1 MGIRIH
7 TEHRAASIGLRH
19 RLTARKGSLEGMW
32 RESSNMP
39 EEREADVEGWGCN
52 QEGRAVGGAGLH
64 AAYSCLTGIHGGG
77 GAQSLPHQKAQLSC

>member
-1 MGIRIH
+1 
-7 TEHRAASIGLRH
+7 
-19 RLTARKGSLEGMW
+19 
-32 RESSNMP
+32 MP